1 MNRIK
6 LLASVLLAAAGFILS
21 AAPLNV
27 KDFGAVGDGITDDT
41 AAIQRAFDAIDAHS
55 RANRE
60 IYVNDYGRIPSWG
73 VFDGPNQEL
82 FFPAG
87 EYRITGT
94 IVGEHAFTLTGE
106 EGSVIFTEDEDLLMF
121 YFWPAYRISLRDL
134 TFKGGRTHV
143 FSPPTIWM

>member
-1 MNRIK
+1 M
-6 LLASVLLAAAGFILS
+6 SPVHVYAGKKVSLS
-21 AAPLNV
+21 AVPLNA
-27 KDFGAVGDGITDDT
+27 KDFGAVGDGIADDT
-41 AAIQRAFDAIDAHS
+41 AAIQRAFDAVDAHS
-55 RANRE
+55 KATRE
-60 IYVNDYGRIPSWG
+60 IYGNDYGRITGWG
-73 VFDGPNQEL
+73 VYDGPNQEL